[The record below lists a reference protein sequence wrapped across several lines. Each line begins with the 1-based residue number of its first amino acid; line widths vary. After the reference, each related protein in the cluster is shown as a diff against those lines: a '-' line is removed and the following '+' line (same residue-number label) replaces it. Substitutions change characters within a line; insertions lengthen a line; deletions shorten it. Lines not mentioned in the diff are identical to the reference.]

1 MAYFWLRNKKAAAVF
16 SPSSLR
22 AASSVSS
29 SLPGEFELELA
40 SDDGGDEDAAATTA
54 LRAADELLC
63 GHIAVLGRRRRID
76 IAVGAAAGELRPTH
90 CILSHHPR
98 NQIELVVGTKGENI
112 EFSRD

>member
-1 MAYFWLRNKKAAAVF
+1 MAYFWLLNKKAAAVF

-54 LRAADELLC
+54 VRGADEPLC
-63 GHIAVLGRRRRID
+63 GHIAVLGRRRRIHT
-76 IAVGAAAGELRPTH
+76 AVGAAAGELRPSN
-90 CILSHHPR
+90 CILSHHQR
-98 NQIELVVGTKGENI
+98 NQIESVLRTKEKL
-112 EFSRD
+112 EFGGD